1 MTAHVI
7 HEFDLTAHEVSRR
20 AEVLKAVGVDWDPI
34 TLMREEAEAYGL
46 LYSRL
51 DPQQQKVR
59 DELRAAGVL
68 P

>member
-1 MTAHVI
+1 
-7 HEFDLTAHEVSRR
+7 
-20 AEVLKAVGVDWDPI
+20 
-34 TLMREEAEAYGL
+34 MREEAEAYGL

-51 DPQQQKVR
+51 DPQQQRVR